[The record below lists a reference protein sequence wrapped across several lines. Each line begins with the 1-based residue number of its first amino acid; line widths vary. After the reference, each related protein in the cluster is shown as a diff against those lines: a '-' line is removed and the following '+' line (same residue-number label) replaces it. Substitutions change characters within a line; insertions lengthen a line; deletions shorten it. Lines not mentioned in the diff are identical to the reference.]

1 MRCGLCVHFVVRFY
15 VPCGVT
21 IWTDWIMSASALLSD
36 AMEPFLP
43 LALTLSA
50 FPLVVYMFSDVRIYI
65 YIVRR

>member
-1 MRCGLCVHFVVRFY
+1 
-15 VPCGVT
+15 
-21 IWTDWIMSASALLSD
+21 MSASALLSD